1 MSSQNALQLATAIQS
16 KVGSSLIS
24 VQNLLPPAESA
35 SANLQAG
42 AGSMGVFLLRDIYDM
57 QARTYESV
65 NNVGSI
71 LKSQLDLAEDA
82 ERRAR
87 DQAAELEKENQG
99 SGVPGPTTGDGEGTG
114 EEEGSGFDI
123 GTILTA
129 GLGTAMLSKE
139 ALKNFGKKLGGKLL
153 RGGIYGAIAGYV
165 ADPITNYVTKEFNL
179 ELDQTAKDEI
189 KFGMI
194 GAGVGFGVAGI
205 PGAIIGATVPMIAK
219 VASYIGGSL
228 NADEIRDSDFAMAG
242 IGTAAAGMF
251 TASKLGAVFA
261 GSTIPKVATFGAA
274 LGSLPVLIGIGAAV
288 AVGAGAMF
296 IAKKVDEYQEMAL
309 KKLGETTMKLD
320 REMGEWAA
328 REEEGLFERFGINL
342 GKLSALGEASVA
354 ASEASEQLGQ
364 NKEKFIADTATQSK
378 LVALADTMLNYSDD
392 ALKTI
397 LTDSTKATNF
407 FDTVEN
413 LKNIAA
419 KGGFGD
425 QSQAVFEKLSAFSD
439 RIQNYAT
446 KLVEQGVT
454 GGKVRAAA
462 ENMAGI
468 GGDQLEKVGEL
479 QAQKEGL
486 QKELQVQKD
495 QLAIEEKKLQE
506 MKDAGMKGDMNIF
519 SKNEFEQQE
528 AVIKK
533 LNQEIAGVGGL
544 ENKIKMLDKSIEK
557 FGSTNGFLFNMEDL
571 RQLYSDDPEGLKAL
585 IERSVT
591 QQGTSFLNEQKQ
603 ANENANAPGV
613 VYTDQSVKQSS
624 QSNFAKTDIHAGKL
638 NTSSDYHFDRDAYA
652 YGAI

>member
-1 MSSQNALQLATAIQS
+1 MSSQNALQLASAIQS

-24 VQNLLPPAESA
+24 VQNLLPSAESA

-42 AGSMGVFLLRDIYDM
+42 AGSLGVFLLKDIYDM
-57 QARTYESV
+57 QTRTYESI

-87 DQAAELEKENQG
+87 DQAAELAKEKQG
-99 SGVPGPTTGDGEGTG
+99 SGVPAPTTGDGEGTDA
-114 EEEGSGFDI
+114 EQGSGFDI

-165 ADPITNYVTKEFNL
+165 ADPVTDYINKEFDL
-179 ELDQTAKDEI
+179 QLDQTAKDEL

-219 VASYIGGSL
+219 VASYIGGEL
-228 NADEIRDSDFAMAG
+228 NADQIRDSDFAIAG

-309 KKLGETTMKLD
+309 KKLGETTQKLD

-364 NKEKFIADTATQSK
+364 NKEKFMADTSTQTK

-397 LTDSTKATNF
+397 LTDSTKANNF
-407 FDTVEN
+407 FNTVEN

-468 GGDQLEKVGEL
+468 GGDQLENVGGL

-506 MKDAGMKGDMNIF
+506 MKDAGLKGDMNIF

-533 LNQEIAGVGGL
+533 LNQEIAGIGGL

-585 IERSVT
+585 IERST
-591 QQGTSFLNEQKQ
+591 NQQGTSFLNEQKQ

-638 NTSSDYHFDRDAYA
+638 NTQSDYHFDREAYSM
-652 YGAI
+652 GAI